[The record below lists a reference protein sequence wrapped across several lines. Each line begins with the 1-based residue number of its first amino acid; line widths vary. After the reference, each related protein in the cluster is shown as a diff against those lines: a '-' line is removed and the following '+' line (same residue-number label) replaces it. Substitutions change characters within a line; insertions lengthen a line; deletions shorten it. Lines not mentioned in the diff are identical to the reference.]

1 MSESDALSLAMS
13 QLYWGGGGGGASV
26 MGTVLVALTD
36 VW

>member
-13 QLYWGGGGGGASV
+13 QLYWGGASV